1 MVDPENSAGQHGLA
15 VTFLR
20 KGKFEEAA
28 EACLTTVGLKFHTP
42 LAHYHLAEALLGME
56 QWVESAQAF
65 EVCLSMAPRI
75 NKARQELVKLYNE
88 KLNLPEKANEHKE
101 FMEENTTQTITVVS
115 GLPRSGTSM
124 MMQMLEKAGLE
135 IYTDK
140 KRVADDH
147 NPKGY
152 YEHDNVKALT
162 RDKKWLPEAVGKV
175 AKVIA
180 PLLYQLPP
188 RFNYKVIF
196 MERDIGEV
204 IMSQQKML
212 AKGNPAK
219 EKIYPVGLEQAF
231 KKYYAQLDLWIE
243 NNTNAEVLRV
253 PYTEV
258 IANPEKWSDEINQF
272 LGGVLAV
279 EEMVEVVEPGLYRTK
294 MEGV

>member
-1 MVDPENSAGQHGLA
+1 P
-15 VTFLR
+15 
-20 KGKFEEAA
+20 
-28 EACLTTVGLKFHTP
+28 P
-42 LAHYHLAEALLGME
+42 L
-56 QWVESAQAF
+56 QPF
-65 EVCLSMAPRI
+65 
-75 NKARQELVKLYNE
+75 
-88 KLNLPEKANEHKE
+88 
-101 FMEENTTQTITVVS
+101 
-115 GLPRSGTSM
+115 
-124 MMQMLEKAGLE
+124 
-135 IYTDK
+135 
-140 KRVADDH
+140 
-147 NPKGY
+147 
-152 YEHDNVKALT
+152 
-162 RDKKWLPEAVGKV
+162 
-175 AKVIA
+175 
-180 PLLYQLPP
+180 PP
-188 RFNYKVIF
+188 RLNYKVIF